1 VERRYEAIL
10 SSPLWLVLIAAL
22 LIGAPVIALGEV
34 AAGDARARSSEA
46 EWRATKIA
54 TERAAAAIED
64 WVKIVTAQVAVVTQP
79 AISGKAT
86 SLAVAVQ
93 AHDAAALQA
102 ELARLRSWIEPEL
115 PLGAF
120 DADLVVLDAQNLT
133 VAVDPPNRVAIGV
146 DRSARPYAGGAVQ
159 ADAVTVTAPFRA
171 AAAGSQVAD
180 PNGNLLVAVIGRMT
194 EPGTRQPLGSLV
206 VNVSARILTDPIQ
219 ALLPAAQEAYVVDGS
234 GRLVVRASHQ
244 FAADSAT
251 FADLSGGPLIAA
263 ALASPLAGSRFD
275 DPFGAGT
282 LLATSTTVSGLGWR
296 IVSVSQPSIGSRELD
311 STLSQQRLVRIFLI
325 ALLLVAAYVLAVTA
339 RRTIRQRR
347 ELADANVRIAD
358 ANQAKSQFLASMSH
372 ELRTPLNAVI
382 GFADVLG
389 QRMFGE
395 LNPRQA
401 EYVNDIIGSGRHL
414 LSLINDILDLAK
426 VEAGRMQLEPNAF
439 SLREVLGNGVT
450 MVRERAAN
458 HGIALSLDVA
468 PDVDVITA
476 DERKVKQVVF
486 NLLSNAVKFTPD
498 GGRIAVSATRT
509 KGEVQIAVRDSGV
522 GIAPNDQA
530 RLFKE
535 FAQTADGRHAAE
547 GTGLGLTL
555 AKRFV
560 ELHGGRIWVD
570 SQVGAGSTFTFALP
584 SLLEPAAS

>member
-1 VERRYEAIL
+1 VERRYETIL
-10 SSPLWLVLIAAL
+10 SSPLWLVLIVAV
-22 LIGAPVIALGEV
+22 LIGTPIIALGEV
-34 AAGDARARSSEA
+34 AAGDARARSSQA
-46 EWRATKIA
+46 ESRATNIA
-54 TERAAAAIED
+54 TERAAAAITD
-64 WVKIVTAQVAVVTQP
+64 RIRNVMAQVAVMTQP
-79 AISGKAT
+79 ATSGKAT
-86 SLAVAVQ
+86 SLAVALQ
-93 AHDAAALQA
+93 ARDSAALQA
-102 ELARLRSWIEPEL
+102 ELARLRSIIEPEL
-115 PLGAF
+115 PQGAF
-120 DADLVVLDAQNLT
+120 DSDWYVLDAQNLT
-133 VAVDPPNRVAIGV
+133 VALDPPNRTAIGI
-146 DRSARPYAGGAVQ
+146 DRSARPYAGGATQ
-159 ADAVTVTAPFRA
+159 TEAVMVTAPFRA
-171 AAAGSQVAD
+171 IPTLSLVGD
-180 PNGNLLVAVIGRMT
+180 PNGNLLVAVVGRIGD
-194 EPGTRQPLGSLV
+194 PGTRQPLGSLV
-206 VNVSARILTDPIQ
+206 VNMSARILGDPIE
-219 ALLPAAQEAYVVDGS
+219 ALLPAAQDAYVVDRD
-234 GRLVVRASHQ
+234 GRLIVRASHLY
-244 FAADSAT
+244 ASDTAT
-251 FADLSGGPLIAA
+251 FADLSGGPLIAG
-263 ALASPLAGSRFD
+263 ALAAPLSGSRFD
-275 DPFGAGT
+275 DPFGAGPI
-282 LLATSTTVSGLGWR
+282 LATSATVSGLGWR
-296 IVSVSQPSIGSRELD
+296 IVGVAQPSVGSLELD
-311 STLSQQRLVRIFLI
+311 STLTQQRAVRIILI
-325 ALLLVAAYVLAVTA
+325 VLLLVVAYILAVTV

-347 ELADANVRIAD
+347 ELADANVRIAQ
-358 ANQAKSQFLASMSH
+358 ANAAKSQFLASMSH

-389 QRMFGE
+389 QRMFGD

-450 MVRERAAN
+450 MVRERAAS

-468 PDVDVITA
+468 PDVDIITA

-498 GGRIAVSATRT
+498 GGRISVSAMRT

-522 GIAPNDQA
+522 GIAPDDQA
-530 RLFKE
+530 TLFKE

-584 SLLEPAAS
+584 ALLRSMAP